1 MVEHGVEQIV
11 LAVVRQRLKQVAV
24 AHITCSESVAMGCNV
39 GEQRGK
45 HLVFVVAAD
54 ADRQAVFTAGE
65 ACFLKLAYSNELTVS
80 DTAPADSAK
89 MVSVVTGDVQ
99 MYLPMNELVD
109 FEKEKARLSKEMKK
123 AEKDLTFIEKKLN
136 NPGFLKKAPEQ
147 VVEGERVKAAKL
159 KEQIAKL
166 QESLSALD

>member
-1 MVEHGVEQIV
+1 
-11 LAVVRQRLKQVAV
+11 
-24 AHITCSESVAMGCNV
+24 
-39 GEQRGK
+39 
-45 HLVFVVAAD
+45 
-54 ADRQAVFTAGE
+54 
-65 ACFLKLAYSNELTVS
+65 
-80 DTAPADSAK
+80 

-159 KEQIAKL
+159 KVGAYQTTDSQNYSWAKL
-166 QESLSALD
+166 GNYVIYK